1 MLSLFPQLFTY
12 HELAPFILRL
22 AAGLIIISFA
32 YSKLK
37 KPALAQPVLTQ
48 EAEQGKPAKNLN
60 FAIGLVEFC
69 SGVML
74 IAGFLTQLA
83 AGLIILA
90 LLFEI
95 YKSGLKDYKF
105 MILLMII
112 LVALMFLGPGFFS
125 IDLPL

>member
-12 HELAPFILRL
+12 QELAPFILRL
-22 AAGLIIISFA
+22 AAGLISIGFA

-37 KPALAQPVLTQ
+37 KPALTQ
-48 EAEQGKPAKNLN
+48 RGRPAERLN
-60 FAIGLVEFC
+60 FGIGLVQFC
-69 SGVML
+69 AGVLL

-90 LLFEI
+90 VLFDLFRPA
-95 YKSGLKDYKF
+95 SLSQCGPGLKNYKF
-105 MILLMII
+105 MIFLVAV

>member
-12 HELAPFILRL
+12 QELAPFILRL
-22 AAGLIIISFA
+22 TAGLISIGFA

-37 KPALAQPVLTQ
+37 NPA
-48 EAEQGKPAKNLN
+48 ERLN
-60 FAIGLVEFC
+60 FGVGLVQFC
-69 SGVML
+69 AGVLL

-90 LLFEI
+90 VLFDLLRPA
-95 YKSGLKDYKF
+95 SLSQGRPGLKNYKF
-105 MILLMII
+105 MIFLVAV

>member
-12 HELAPFILRL
+12 QELAPFILRL
-22 AAGLIIISFA
+22 TAGFIVIAFA

-37 KPALAQPVLTQ
+37 KPA
-48 EAEQGKPAKNLN
+48 EHLN
-60 FAIGLVEFC
+60 FAIGLAEFC

-74 IAGFLTQLA
+74 IVGFLTQLA

-90 LLFEI
+90 VLFDI
-95 YKSGLKDYKF
+95 FRPASPAGRPGLKNYKF
-105 MILLMII
+105 VILLIVV
-112 LVALMFLGPGFFS
+112 LAALMFLGPGFFS